1 MYVFASMRYPVG
13 PVLSGEVRQYFR
25 CRSLFQKFNVIFTD
39 LPTLKAR
46 VDDPQ
51 SRRGSGHHRCERSRG
66 LIHGRKTARE
76 ASQRTRVGRDL

>member
-1 MYVFASMRYPVG
+1 MSDAD
-13 PVLSGEVRQYFR
+13 LSLKILM
-25 CRSLFQKFNVIFTD
+25 SSPTD

-51 SRRGSGHHRCERSRG
+51 SRRGSGHRRCERSRG

-76 ASQRTRVGRDL
+76 ASQDL